1 MRAAAKAAADPAYRE
16 GARPI
21 IRPVRK
27 LLGTR
32 VPDLKRIASTWG
44 REHPDVDPGELRSL
58 VYALCDGAT
67 REEQI
72 LGIMLLRGLAPALRW
87 SDFDRLRR
95 SLDTWEA
102 TDGLAHYLA
111 EWVAADLTRRSD
123 RLRSMARSRHLWTR
137 RLAVVTASQLNRHGL
152 GIELTV
158 ELVDQV
164 RAERD
169 PMITKAV
176 SWALREL
183 AVAAPHTAEEYLERR
198 ADELPAIAVRETRN
212 KLRTGKKSGRRATD
226 R

>member
-1 MRAAAKAAADPAYRE
+1 LRAAAKAAADPAYRE

-21 IRPVRK
+21 IRPVRT

-32 VPDLKRIASTWG
+32 VPDLKRIAATWG

-198 ADELPAIAVRETRN
+198 ADELPAIAIRETRN
-212 KLRTGKKSGRRATD
+212 KLRTGKKSGR
-226 R
+226 